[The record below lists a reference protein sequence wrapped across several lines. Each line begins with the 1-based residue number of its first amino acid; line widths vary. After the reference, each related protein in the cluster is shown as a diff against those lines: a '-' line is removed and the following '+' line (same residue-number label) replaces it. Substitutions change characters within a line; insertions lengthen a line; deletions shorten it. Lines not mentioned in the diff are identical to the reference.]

1 MLRHDTT
8 TDIDFGLV
16 HALHLAES
24 GRTIQ
29 EKRIGQSLL
38 SNLWHKAYMDRIS
51 VPPRTLEARTRAVID
66 AYQHNPKGSSALQ
79 LPLIPR
85 I

>member
-1 MLRHDTT
+1 MLYFSFKEESPLRLQSRVSDSLIVLLHIAMLRHDTT

-38 SNLWHKAYMDRIS
+38 FKIL
-51 VPPRTLEARTRAVID
+51 
-66 AYQHNPKGSSALQ
+66 ALS
-79 LPLIPR
+79 LYR
-85 I
+85 